1 MIERTR
7 GCGLL
12 VLVGCLAP
20 VETGDTGE
28 GGGMAPGLPSV
39 EPIAVVDVLVIG
51 SGAGG
56 MAAAW
61 AAREAGASVLLVERS
76 STPGGASINASNYWA
91 AGTRWQTNAGVS
103 DSAALA
109 IAEWESFTGGDA
121 GATAVQEFVE
131 GSAGVLDWLESLGS
145 AFNLV
150 SAVGADTGS
159 ARRTHALATN
169 GAPSPMKVLGD
180 SLAAELRLDTTVT
193 ELVLNGA
200 DVAGAWITPTE
211 GEAGWVQAGTV
222 VVATGGF
229 TRNDALVFEAVPE
242 LASHAT
248 WVEAFP
254 GMDGNG
260 LEFTWAAGAA
270 SQNLERL
277 GLYAHGV
284 EDAKLGQPEVMV
296 VVGLDSALVVD
307 AAGNRVT
314 DERSFGSVA
323 MGTRYLT
330 EGPFYAIADDVLWSV
345 LQVQGRGFNY
355 IGDPDGIL
363 LTAAEY
369 ESSHGVAL
377 GEDAEALGRALG
389 IDPAGLAA
397 SLAAYNADAELGLD
411 SQFGKPAPEFGPLTE
426 GPWRGLPL
434 VLGRSKSFGGLAT
447 NDVGAVLTQDGRSI
461 RGLYAAGE
469 VCGFLGDPGVGSGIN
484 GSITMAFWSGLRAG
498 EAAAVG
504 QR

>member
-1 MIERTR
+1 MIEGTR
-7 GCGLL
+7 WCSVV
-12 VLVGCLAP
+12 VLMGCLDP
-20 VETGDTGE
+20 TETGETRE
-28 GGGMAPGLPSV
+28 GGGAPAGLPEV
-39 EPIAVVDVLVIG
+39 EPLTVVDVLVIG

-56 MAAAW
+56 LAAAW
-61 AAREAGASVLLVERS
+61 AAREAGASVLVLERA
-76 STPGGASINASNYWA
+76 STFGGASINASNYWA
-91 AGTRWQTNAGVS
+91 AGTLWQTEAGVV

-109 IAEWESFTGGDA
+109 IAEWESFANGEA
-121 GATAVQEFVE
+121 EATSVQDFVE
-131 GSAGVLDWLESLGS
+131 GSAGVLDWLESMGA
-145 AFNLV
+145 AFNLA
-150 SAVGADTGS
+150 SAIGADTGS
-159 ARRTHALATN
+159 VRRTHSVATN
-169 GAPSPMKVLGD
+169 GGPPPVTVVGD

-193 ELVLNGA
+193 ELVLDGEN
-200 DVAGAWITPTE
+200 VAGAWVTPTE
-211 GEAGWVQAGTV
+211 GEAGWVQAATV

-229 TRNDALVFEAVPE
+229 ARNDALVFEAAPA
-242 LASHAT
+242 LASQAT

-307 AAGNRVT
+307 ANGNRVA
-314 DERSFGSVA
+314 DERAFGSVA

-330 EGPFYAIADDVLWSV
+330 EGPFYAIADAVLWSG
-345 LQVQGRGFNY
+345 LHVQGRGFNY
-355 IGDPDGIL
+355 TDDPDGIL

-369 ESSHGVAL
+369 EASHGVSL
-377 GEDAEALGRALG
+377 GEDAESLGRALG
-389 IDPAGLAA
+389 IDAAGLAA
-397 SLAAYNADAELGLD
+397 SLAAYNADAALGVD

-447 NDVGAVLTQDGRSI
+447 DDTGAVLAQDGRPI

-484 GSITMAFWSGLRAG
+484 GSITMAWWSGLRAG
-498 EAAAVG
+498 EAAALE